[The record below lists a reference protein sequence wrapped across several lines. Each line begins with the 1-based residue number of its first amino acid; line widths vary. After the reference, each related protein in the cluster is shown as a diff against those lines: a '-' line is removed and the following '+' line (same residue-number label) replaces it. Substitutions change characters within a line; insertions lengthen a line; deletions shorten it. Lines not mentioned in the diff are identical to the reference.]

1 MKCHFIPLFILLFAA
16 TAVLSAG
23 PFVRFGSGPLNAS
36 VQNENDAAIDRAGAW
51 LVAAQSP
58 EGFWG
63 ATNIKATAVCAIAVR
78 GDREELLPE
87 EKTSIDKAVK
97 WLLSPTCTNIL
108 ASAENKTEAAAW
120 RSIALKV
127 LADID
132 TPILFS
138 PPLPDAEAPL
148 AAYKTRWAVLEALM
162 MRQPPKASEKIE
174 NRDPAIAFITETQTG
189 AVSPARRRELSLAL
203 AGIGQESAALWLA
216 DPEAGWW
223 LARAINRANNGRL
236 TTPPDE
242 NGFVRDINWRGILAA
257 KWINSQRIDS
267 HGNGHWSEDAEKTA
281 FAVLLLNEM

>member
-1 MKCHFIPLFILLFAA
+1 MNRHFLPLFILLFAA
-16 TAVLSAG
+16 AADLSAG

-63 ATNIKATAVCAIAVR
+63 ATNVKATAVCAIAVR

-87 EKTSIDKAVK
+87 ETACIGKAVK
-97 WLLSPTCTNIL
+97 WLLSPCATNAL
-108 ASAENKTEAAAW
+108 ASAPDNAEATAW
-120 RSIALKV
+120 RAIALKV

-132 TPILFS
+132 TPAPPS
-138 PPLPDAEAPL
+138 PALPEAEATL
-148 AAYKTRWAVLEALM
+148 CAYKAYWALTEAVM
-162 MRQPPKASEKIE
+162 MRQPVNSCGKCGSK
-174 NRDPAIAFITETQTG
+174 DPAIAFITETQVG
-189 AVSPARRRELSLAL
+189 AVSPTRRRELSLAL
-203 AGIGQESAALWLA
+203 AGIGQENASLWLA

-236 TTPPDE
+236 TTPPDK

-267 HGNGHWSEDAEKTA
+267 HGNGHWGEDAEKTA